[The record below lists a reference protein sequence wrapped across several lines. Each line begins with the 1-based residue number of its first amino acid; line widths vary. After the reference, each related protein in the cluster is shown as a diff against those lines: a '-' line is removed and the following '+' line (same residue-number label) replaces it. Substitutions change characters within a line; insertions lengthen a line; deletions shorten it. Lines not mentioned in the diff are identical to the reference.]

1 MKLYLDEHLSPLL
14 ARMLRERG
22 IDCLTAIETGNLGQ
36 SDEEQLTYAASQGRV
51 LLTFDREDFLSLA
64 TQWTERGRPHAGL
77 ILSRQGS
84 ASELLRPLLR
94 LIALRG
100 KDDLHDHILWL
111 QNYKDVPRP

>member
-22 IDCLTAIETGNLGQ
+22 IDCLTAVEAGNLGQ
-36 SDEEQLTYAASQGRV
+36 SDEAQLTYAASQGRV
-51 LLTFDREDFLSLA
+51 LLTFDRKDFLTLA
-64 TQWTERGRPHAGL
+64 AQWAERGHPHAGL

-84 ASELLRPLLR
+84 ASELLRQLLR

-100 KDDLHDHILWL
+100 KDDLSNHILWL
-111 QNYKDVPRP
+111 QNYKDTPRP